1 MERMQ
6 CHNCCYVTLVESLN
20 RKLNGLV
27 DVAPGGGEPRTFVS
41 VSFHGFGFVFTS
53 SSDWRTCD
61 VIS

>member
-6 CHNCCYVTLVESLN
+6 CHNCCYVTLVERLN

-27 DVAPGGGEPRTFVS
+27 DVATGGGEPRTFVS

-53 SSDWRTCD
+53 SYDWCTCD
-61 VIS
+61 VVP